1 MEALFNRLEAGWIN
15 QLMLSYAWS
24 WPISETLHF
33 LGLCL
38 LVGALLIMDLRLLG
52 FERSISLS
60 AVHKLM
66 PVAIIGF
73 VVNLLTGLSFFLA
86 VPRMYAYNWSF
97 QIKMA
102 LVLLAGVNFLVY
114 YWKVEPAL
122 VRNGPTAA
130 PTPLAKIV
138 GAVSLLAWFGV
149 LCFGRLLPYLGNS
162 GG

>member
-1 MEALFNRLEAGWIN
+1 MEALFDRLESGWIN
-15 QLMLSYAWS
+15 HVMLSYAWS

-38 LVGALLIMDLRLLG
+38 LIGALLVMDLRLLG
-52 FERSISLS
+52 FERAISLD

-66 PVAIIGF
+66 PVAIAGF
-73 VVNLLTGLSFFLA
+73 AINLLTGLAFFLA

-97 QIKMA
+97 QLKMA
-102 LVLLAGVNFLVY
+102 LVLLAGLNFLVY
-114 YWKVEPAL
+114 YLKVEPVL
-122 VRNGPTAA
+122 VRNGPTVS
-130 PTPLAKIV
+130 PTPLAKTV

-149 LCFGRLLPYLGNS
+149 LCFGRLLPYFGNS